1 MESLVLSPGGSQP
14 RLNTWPNC
22 SFSLSQEWSLS
33 QTVWNFLVSS
43 NEVIS
48 LRDPTRPPKK
58 DEIILFLVPAAF
70 CLQKP
75 SISYSSSEFFLLARW
90 DEAQFLNGWRTPV
103 LSLSVEFCFYI
114 FFFCHFFLFF
124 IFFKFYFIFKL
135 YIIVLV
141 LPNIKMSFVFKYH
154 TATENATRASKADSG
169 LCFSGHSAY
178 F

>member
-33 QTVWNFLVSS
+33 QTVWNFMVSS
-43 NEVIS
+43 NEVIG

-75 SISYSSSEFFLLARW
+75 SISYSSSKFFLLARW

-103 LSLSVEFCFYI
+103 LSLSSWVL
-114 FFFCHFFLFF
+114 FLNTTQPQRMQHRPQRQTPGPAFPA
-124 IFFKFYFIFKL
+124 I
-135 YIIVLV
+135 
-141 LPNIKMSFVFKYH
+141 LPISRLITKVHSVSLTQGH
-154 TATENATRASKADSG
+154 TT
-169 LCFSGHSAY
+169 
-178 F
+178 